1 VALVASLGR
10 LVVVKLVNAAI
21 TLLVSLFL
29 ISLIFSVFAQ
39 STLKSRADEE
49 AMMACRQLE
58 RIYTDPQQYEK
69 ACQTIK
75 NELYKRYGLYDS
87 TFERTI
93 KLMKMNLMMDFGKA
107 RERYIGG
114 TYDIKEQILLA
125 LKNTA
130 ILFTTAQIIV
140 SAIGILL
147 GFAMARRPGSVL
159 DRGLSL
165 LAMISYS
172 LPMWWVGLLMLL
184 VFAFYIP
191 IFPAEAKE
199 VYSAVAQARQQF
211 LSAFPFISMAGLS
224 GFELFKAALANM
236 KIAISMQMATIKVWM
251 YYMAL
256 PLITVVL
263 VTFGGWSYI
272 VRNLVISTLQEDF
285 VITARAKGLPERKV
299 LYGHVLRTA
308 SPPIVTYLALG
319 LVGSFGGAIITET
332 VFGWPGMGL
341 LYWQAI
347 QGSDTALVVAITY
360 ISVVMF
366 IAAILILDFL
376 YVLLDPRVRL

>member
-1 VALVASLGR
+1 MASMGR
-10 LVVVKLVNAAI
+10 LVVVKVANAAV
-21 TLLVSLFL
+21 TLFVALFL
-29 ISLIFSVFAQ
+29 ISLIFAVFAQ

-49 AMMACRQLE
+49 AMMACRSLE
-58 RIYTDPQQYEK
+58 RVYTNPEDYER
-69 ACQTIK
+69 ACATIK
-75 NELYKRYGLYDS
+75 EELYKRYGLYDS
-87 TFERTI
+87 VLVRTV
-93 KLMKMNLMMDFGKA
+93 KLMKMNLKMDFGNA
-107 RERYIGG
+107 RGMYLGG
-114 TYDIKEQILLA
+114 TYDVKEQILIA

-140 SAIGILL
+140 SAIGIIL
-147 GFAMARRPGSVL
+147 GFAMARRPGSLL

-165 LAMISYS
+165 IAMISYS

-184 VFAFYIP
+184 IFAFYIP
-191 IFPAEAKE
+191 IFPMEAKE
-199 VYSAVAQARQQF
+199 VYSKAQAVALEYMDNFTYASLLDVQQNGVSVF
-211 LSAFPFISMAGLS
+211 SAA
-224 GFELFKAALANM
+224 FENM
-236 KIAISMQMATIKVWM
+236 RTLLVMQFNVLKVWL

-263 VTFGGWSYI
+263 VTFGGWAYI
-272 VRNLVISTLQEDF
+272 VRNLVISVMQEDF
-285 VITARAKGLPERKV
+285 VTAARAKGLPERKV

-347 QGSDTALVVAITY
+347 LGSDTVLVVAITY
-360 ISVVMF
+360 ISVLMF
-366 IAAILILDFL
+366 IAVILILDFL

>member
-1 VALVASLGR
+1 MASLGR

-49 AMMACRQLE
+49 AMLACRQLE
-58 RIYTDPQQYEK
+58 RIYTNPQDYER
-69 ACQTIK
+69 ACK
-75 NELYKRYGLYDS
+75 NVKEELYKRYGLYDS
-87 TFERTI
+87 TLERTL
-93 KLMKMNLMMDFGKA
+93 KLIKMNLKMDFGKA
-107 RERYIGG
+107 REKYIGG
-114 TYDIKEQILLA
+114 TYDIKTQILLA

-147 GFAMARRPGSVL
+147 GFAMARRPGSIL

-184 VFAFYIP
+184 VFSFYIP

-199 VYSAVAQARQQF
+199 VYSAAAQAKSQF
-211 LSAFPFISMAGLS
+211 MEAFPYKVLTGLT
-224 GFELFKAALANM
+224 GFELLRAALSNM
-236 KIAISMQMATIKVWM
+236 KTAISMQLASIKVWL
-251 YYMAL
+251 YYMTL
-256 PLITVVL
+256 PLLTVIL

-285 VITARAKGLPERKV
+285 VITARAKGLPERRV

-347 QGSDTALVVAITY
+347 QSSDTELVVAITY

-366 IAAILILDFL
+366 VVAILILDFL

>member
-1 VALVASLGR
+1 MASLGR
-10 LVVVKLVNAAI
+10 LVVVKLINAAI

-75 NELYKRYGLYDS
+75 EELYKRYGLYDS

-147 GFAMARRPGSVL
+147 GFAMARRPGSIL

-184 VFAFYIP
+184 IFAFYIP
-191 IFPAEAKE
+191 LFPAEAKE
-199 VYSAVAQARQQF
+199 VYSAVSQARQQF
-211 LSAFPFISMAGLS
+211 INAFPYSSMAGLS
-224 GFELFKAALANM
+224 GLELFKAALANM
-236 KIAISMQMATIKVWM
+236 KIFLSMQAATIKVWM

>member
-1 VALVASLGR
+1 MASMGR
-10 LVVVKLVNAAI
+10 LVVVKVANAAV
-21 TLLVSLFL
+21 TLFVALFL
-29 ISLIFSVFAQ
+29 ISLIFAVFAQ

-49 AMMACRQLE
+49 AMMACRSLE
-58 RIYTDPQQYEK
+58 RVYTNPEDYER
-69 ACQTIK
+69 ACATIK
-75 NELYKRYGLYDS
+75 EELYKRYGLYDS
-87 TFERTI
+87 VLVRTI
-93 KLMKMNLMMDFGKA
+93 KLMKMNLKMDFGNA
-107 RERYIGG
+107 RGMYLGG
-114 TYDIKEQILLA
+114 TYDVKEQILIA

-140 SAIGILL
+140 SAIGIIL
-147 GFAMARRPGSVL
+147 GFAMARRPGSLL

-165 LAMISYS
+165 IAMISYS

-184 VFAFYIP
+184 LFAFYIP
-191 IFPAEAKE
+191 IFPMEAKE
-199 VYSAVAQARQQF
+199 VYSKAQAVALEYMGNFTYASLLDVQQAGVSIF
-211 LSAFPFISMAGLS
+211 S
-224 GFELFKAALANM
+224 AALENM
-236 KIAISMQMATIKVWM
+236 KTLLVMQFNVLKVWL

-263 VTFGGWSYI
+263 VTFGGWAYI
-272 VRNLVISTLQEDF
+272 VRNLVISVMQEDF
-285 VITARAKGLPERKV
+285 VTAARAKGLPERKV

-347 QGSDTALVVAITY
+347 LGSDTVLVVAITY
-360 ISVVMF
+360 ISVLMF
-366 IAAILILDFL
+366 IAVILILDFL

>member
-1 VALVASLGR
+1 MASMGR
-10 LVVVKLVNAAI
+10 LVVVKVANAAV
-21 TLLVSLFL
+21 TLFVALFL
-29 ISLIFSVFAQ
+29 ISLIFAVFAQ

-49 AMMACRQLE
+49 AMMACRALE
-58 RIYTDPQQYEK
+58 RIYTNPEDYER
-69 ACQTIK
+69 ACATIK
-75 NELYKRYGLYDS
+75 DELYKRYGLYDS
-87 TFERTI
+87 VLVRTV
-93 KLMKMNLMMDFGKA
+93 KLMKMNLAMDFGNA
-107 RERYIGG
+107 RGMYLGG
-114 TYDIKEQILLA
+114 TYDVKEQILIA

-140 SAIGILL
+140 SAIGIIL
-147 GFAMARRPGSVL
+147 GFAMARRPGSLL

-165 LAMISYS
+165 IAMISYS

-184 VFAFYIP
+184 LFAFYIP
-191 IFPAEAKE
+191 IFPMEAKE
-199 VYSAVAQARQQF
+199 VYSKAQTVALEFMDNFTYASFLDVQQAGVGVFAAAFDNMRTLILMQF
-211 LSAFPFISMAGLS
+211 NVF
-224 GFELFKAALANM
+224 
-236 KIAISMQMATIKVWM
+236 KVWL

-263 VTFGGWSYI
+263 VTFGGWAYI
-272 VRNLVISTLQEDF
+272 VRNLVISVMQEDF
-285 VITARAKGLPERKV
+285 VTAARAKGLPERKV

-347 QGSDTALVVAITY
+347 LGSDTVLVVAITY
-360 ISVVMF
+360 ISVLMF
-366 IAAILILDFL
+366 IAVILILDFL